1 MSDESIINPA
11 TSCNSFA
18 PKLTYIHN
26 SKMAPKYEGSCLE
39 QNTEYFDHRS
49 AMNLFILLTLDS
61 WSWDLNADFTVK
73 DCLFWAAKLT
83 KNADPEKY
91 ADTRYGIEILTRVN
105 ILLSLL

>member
-1 MSDESIINPA
+1 MQQFS
-11 TSCNSFA
+11 

-61 WSWDLNADFTVK
+61 WS
-73 DCLFWAAKLT
+73 
-83 KNADPEKY
+83 
-91 ADTRYGIEILTRVN
+91 
-105 ILLSLL
+105 